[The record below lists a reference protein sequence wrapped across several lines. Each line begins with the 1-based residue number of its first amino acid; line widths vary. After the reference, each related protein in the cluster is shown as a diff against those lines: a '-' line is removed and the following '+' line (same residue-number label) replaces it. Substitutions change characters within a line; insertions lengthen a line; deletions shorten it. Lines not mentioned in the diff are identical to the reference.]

1 MPACRSDFV
10 RLTRRANQRHII
22 IIADIVRPAP
32 GNRQRV
38 FCLRR
43 CNSQRQFQMIESILL
58 HFPQFIDGGRRI

>member
-10 RLTRRANQRHII
+10 RLTRRANQGHII

-38 FCLRR
+38 FLFAAM
-43 CNSQRQFQMIESILL
+43 QFAKTVSN
-58 HFPQFIDGGRRI
+58 DRINFVAFSAIY